1 MDRDND
7 RGNETAAD
15 VGEGETGSQGV
26 NGGQGINVGQGMN
39 DGNDGQQQQTAGAG
53 QEASGTQQLTTGEP
67 RKKVQPVDPRIH
79 AGPFVKVDDKYYRAE
94 DMDAVHQQMEEEHQE
109 YLRGRYEN
117 WLQSPPGLLCAEFY
131 KKFHEF
137 KRYMETHPQEWKG
150 YWGEFKE
157 HQLFTEGLRIMG
169 DQQRERA
176 ERDRKNLLR
185 AQTAARCEHLHADGE
200 RCGSPRVKGKKLCY
214 MHERMEQAK
223 ALKVDLGPMEDA
235 ESIQLG
241 IKKLQQAVIEEMLND
256 KQIRQL
262 TNLIQI
268 ATWNVTRMKFA
279 NR

>member
-1 MDRDND
+1 MDENKNNAN
-7 RGNETAAD
+7 GKINETTVD
-15 VGEGETGSQGV
+15 EGQSVSSGK
-26 NGGQGINVGQGMN
+26 
-39 DGNDGQQQQTAGAG
+39 DGQQQETAGT
-53 QEASGTQQLTTGEP
+53 EQQTTESQQQKGGEP

-94 DMDAVHQQMEEEHQE
+94 DMDALHKQMEEDHRE
-109 YLRGRYEN
+109 YLRRRYEG

-137 KRYMETHPQEWKG
+137 KRYMEEHPQEWQG
-150 YWGEFKE
+150 FWGEFKE
-157 HQLFTEGLRIMG
+157 HQLFTEGLRIMSE
-169 DQQRERA
+169 QQRERA

-185 AQTAARCEHLHADGE
+185 AQMAARCEHRHTDGE

-214 MHERMEQAK
+214 MHERMEQAR

-235 ESIQLG
+235 DSIQLG
-241 IKKLQQAVIEEMLND
+241 IKKLQQAVIDETLTD
-256 KQIRQL
+256 KQVRQL
-262 TNLIQI
+262 TNLLQI